1 MQNKTEIFAKRL
13 NQARKREKLSMEDL
27 CSKMDCAVTKQA
39 ISKYEN
45 AQMMPSSS
53 ILIELARVLKVNL
66 DFFFRPFEVNDE
78 TFEVS
83 FRKKSKMSARDVESL
98 KIQIQDETER
108 YLETEQILGETRN
121 ESLLNFQE
129 EGVLSTPA
137 DMVRCAQRVRTEWE
151 LGTDNIANVQEMLE
165 SHGILVIYTQ
175 GPEEFFGV
183 SGYINNDRPVI
194 VLNSLQPHIER
205 RRLTALHELCHLLFN
220 KQFDPNLTERQK
232 ENLCN
237 SFANEL
243 LLPSSVLLSR
253 FRGGGFIALDELDSL
268 AMIYGIS
275 IDAII
280 YKLKELGIIN
290 EQRYRWIN
298 IHKNQDPHFKE
309 RLERSCY
316 EEKTIDHFVP
326 MVYTALARDLITTSK
341 AASLLNTTVDEV
353 LNNYK
358 VI

>member
-121 ESLLNFQE
+121 ESLLDFQE

-165 SHGILVIYTQ
+165 SHGIIVIYTD
-175 GPEEFFGV
+175 GPEDFFGV
-183 SGYINNDRPVI
+183 SGFVNNNRPVI
-194 VLNSLQPHIER
+194 VLNSAQPHVER

-220 KQFDPNLTERQK
+220 QHFDPALTNHQK

-243 LLPSSVLLSR
+243 LLPGEVLMSR
-253 FRGGGFIALDELDSL
+253 FKGCRYIAMDELNSL
-268 AMIYGIS
+268 ALIYGIS

-280 YKLKELGIIN
+280 HKLKDMGIIN

-298 IHKNQDPHFKE
+298 IRKNQDSSFKKMI
-309 RLERSCY
+309 ERSVY

-341 AASLLNTTVDEV
+341 AASLLNTTVDNV
-353 LNNYK
+353 LANYK